1 MLVHEEDVEENGE
14 EAEAELGGV
23 AKDGAPVV
31 VVVGDDE
38 HLADAEEPA
47 GEVEHDVADAP
58 ADGAFPEVV
67 HVGLMMA

>member
-1 MLVHEEDVEENGE
+1 MLIHEEDVEEDGE

-38 HLADAEEPA
+38 HLGDAEETA

-58 ADGAFPEVV
+58 ADGALAQVV